1 MSDIDFRKIIA
12 GAVLVVAV
20 LILVFTDYGNNGKV
34 YDCSLAEWHPDIP
47 IKIKE
52 ECRKMR
58 LEEQHRS
65 RQIEEKNITT

>member
-1 MSDIDFRKIIA
+1 MSYIDFRKIIA
-12 GAVLVVAV
+12 GAVLALAL
-20 LILVFTDYGNNGKV
+20 LILIFTDYGNQPKV

-47 IKIKE
+47 TQVKE

-65 RQIEEKNITT
+65 RQIEKKTITT

>member
-1 MSDIDFRKIIA
+1 MSNIDFGKIIA
-12 GAVLVVAV
+12 GAVLALAV
-20 LILVFTDYGNNGKV
+20 LILVFTDYGNNGRV

-58 LEEQHRS
+58 LEEHRRT

>member
-20 LILVFTDYGNNGKV
+20 LILVFTDYGNNGRV

-58 LEEQHRS
+58 LEEHRRS